1 VIIASATQ
9 SFTHY
14 DHHSMDITQ
23 LTQNLVKGLEQKNA
37 EQLTALS
44 RVLNMVVGKMIIAS
58 VTETAPVTI
67 QEQQELLKQT
77 LEALAQ
83 LNKLTNDKQSNDK
96 QSNDKQSN
104 GSSVI
109 APAIKA
115 EIARLT
121 EQVALIKSPRLM
133 WASLLVNDTVLLT
146 YTDKALQVGE
156 KIPLQLATAQKLT
169 MLAAPENRQ
178 EIISE
183 NLRNILPHKDIQNI
197 LPHKDIQNILPHKDI
212 QTVLYKLASQWQAF
226 PKANRQALTSPN
238 IDAAIK
244 QLSDKIVTPL
254 QLSLPSNLKSI
265 IKNSGIFFERKI
277 NSNVQ
282 DPVITNH
289 KPLLNA
295 IFSQDVKG
303 TLLHLANTIYQELNN
318 TDEPLTPEQSL
329 TLLQRPKHAIP
340 NELLARLS
348 TGESHSEKKSMPL
361 ATLTTLNT
369 VTILNTAM
377 LNTATMLTV
386 MQQLMTKPVK
396 ELSDKELRTQLLTL
410 LQQHSLHSLAK
421 IQLQQLTS
429 LQQQENSTDS
439 MKANA
444 SWNLEIPVKYNND
457 VQQLHLHIRQEWI
470 EEKSSPDRKPTIEKV
485 KQWSVTLGF
494 DLPTLGEFCAQ
505 FSIVNSSMS
514 AIFWAAQDKTL
525 REVKSHVEKLRRQLE
540 HEGIQVTHFQC
551 LKGMPLE
558 KPIALGYSLID
569 VST

>member
-83 LNKLTNDKQSNDK
+83 FNKLT
-96 QSNDKQSN
+96 NDKQSN

-197 LPHKDIQNILPHKDI
+197 LPHKDIQ
-212 QTVLYKLASQWQAF
+212 TVLYKLASQWQAF

-282 DPVITNH
+282 DPAITNH

-369 VTILNTAM
+369 VTM

-429 LQQQENSTDS
+429 LQQQENPTDS
-439 MKANA
+439 VKANA

-505 FSIVNSSMS
+505 FSIVNSTMS

-525 REVKSHVEKLRRQLE
+525 LQVKSHMDSLRKQLE
-540 HEGIQVTHFQC
+540 HEGIQVTHLQC
-551 LKGMPLE
+551 LKGMPPE